1 MENNNIGKVWRN
13 CEKNS
18 VKKNVEKNRVG
29 KVWKTII
36 PGESVEK
43 L

>member
-1 MENNNIGKVWRN
+1 
-13 CEKNS
+13 

-43 L
+43 LWKE